1 MSNAMIQAVDR
12 ALRILFA
19 LQDERLLGVSDLAD
33 RLGLAKGT
41 IHGLLQ
47 TLVARSVVEQDP
59 ASGKYT
65 LGPALL
71 VMGNVYLNS
80 HDLRVRS
87 LRWVTSLS
95 EVTQLPVRVAVL
107 VWPDVVV
114 IHHVAGAEEVMHVSE
129 VGLGMPAHATCE
141 GKAILA
147 FRPEREDLVRSQALS
162 RLTGATVTDPDTLLA
177 ELEEVAVAGIAF
189 ERQEA
194 VVGEAGVAGAIFNSA
209 GSVVGAVS
217 VVLSAVEIDSD
228 PPEVVVAAVRDT
240 ARAISREL
248 GSGAWPPL
256 P

>member
-1 MSNAMIQAVDR
+1 MIQSVDR
-12 ALRILFA
+12 ALRILLS

-41 IHGLLQ
+41 VHGLLQ
-47 TLVARSVVEQDP
+47 TLAARAVVEQDP
-59 ASGKYT
+59 ASGKYM

-95 EVTQLPVRVAVL
+95 ETTRMAVRVGVL

-114 IHHVAGAEEVMHVSE
+114 IHHVPAADATIPVSE
-129 VGLGMPAHATCE
+129 VGLGMPAHATAL

-147 FRPEREDLVRSQALS
+147 FRPDRSELLGRGPLP
-162 RLTGATVTDPDTLLA
+162 RLTGSTVTEPQDLLA
-177 ELEEVAVAGIAF
+177 ELEEVAVGGMAL
-189 ERQEA
+189 EHHEA
-194 VVGEAGVAGAIFNSA
+194 VVGEAGVAGAIFDR
-209 GSVVGAVS
+209 GDVVAGAVS
-217 VVLSAVEIDSD
+217 VVLADAEPD
-228 PPEVVVAAVRDT
+228 ETVVVAARET
-240 ARAISREL
+240 ARGISREL
-248 GSGAWPPL
+248 GASSWPPA

>member
-1 MSNAMIQAVDR
+1 MIQSVDR
-12 ALRILFA
+12 AIRILLA

-41 IHGLLQ
+41 VHGLLQ
-47 TLVARSVVEQDP
+47 TLAGRRLVEQDT

-71 VMGNVYLNS
+71 VMGNVYLDS

-87 LRWVTSLS
+87 IRWVAALNEQTGLA
-95 EVTQLPVRVAVL
+95 VRVGVL

-114 IHHVAGAEEVMHVSE
+114 VHHLPSRDTRIAVPE
-129 VGLGMPAHATCE
+129 VGMGMPAHATCL

-147 FRPEREDLVRSQALS
+147 FHPDRDELVGTGELA
-162 RLTGATVTDPDTLLA
+162 RLTGATVTDPADLRA
-177 ELEEVAVAGIAF
+177 ELDETRSTGLAR

-194 VVGEAGVAGAIFNSA
+194 VVGESAVAGAVFDAA
-209 GSVVGAVS
+209 GRVVGAVS
-217 VVLSAVEIDSD
+217 VVLSTPDVATDEA
-228 PPEVVVAAVRDT
+228 PAEAAVRET

-248 GSGAWPPL
+248 GSSVWPPSG
-256 P
+256 